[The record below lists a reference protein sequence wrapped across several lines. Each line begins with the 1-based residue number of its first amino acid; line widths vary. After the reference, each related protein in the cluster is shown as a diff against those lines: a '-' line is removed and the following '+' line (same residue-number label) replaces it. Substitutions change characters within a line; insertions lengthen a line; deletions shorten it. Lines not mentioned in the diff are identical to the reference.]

1 MGARL
6 PASRLGAALG
16 YSLLLHIA
24 VLTQVEAPK
33 RLELPAT
40 APLSVLLIP
49 LQPAAAPLERP
60 AAPAEEGKRPR
71 PRQPPAP
78 PQAAVP
84 PRADPVPA
92 PPGEDR
98 LPRISAI
105 RVGTPPS
112 MPPPGPVVSPGGAL
126 PAGELRL
133 PSLAGPLNGRYP
145 VRARQAREKATVVF
159 QLLID
164 EAGRVEEA
172 RSLTPAEEDFVDAAT
187 AALRGASFKPGEIG
201 GRPVRTRAY
210 FAVVFELE

>member
-1 MGARL
+1 VGARQ
-6 PASRLGAALG
+6 PASRLAAALG

-24 VLTQVEAPK
+24 VLTQLQAPK
-33 RLELPAT
+33 RPELALT

-49 LQPAAAPLERP
+49 LQPAVAPLERP

-78 PQAAVP
+78 SQAAVP
-84 PRADPVPA
+84 PRAEPVPA

-105 RVGTPPS
+105 PVGTPQF
-112 MPPPGPVVSPGGAL
+112 MPPPGVVPSVGAL
-126 PAGELRL
+126 PSGKLRL
-133 PSLAGPLNGRYP
+133 PSLAAPLDGRYP
-145 VRARQAREKATVVF
+145 VRARLAREKATVVF

-172 RSLTPAEEDFVDAAT
+172 RSLTLAEEDFVEAA
-187 AALRGASFKPGEIG
+187 AVALRRASFKPGEID